1 MKRQPLSVVSNS
13 HKLTE
18 NRTMSGRTR
27 KPPKRFIEDDVGNT
41 KENSV
46 SKQVDTC
53 ILMIWV
59 ITIIQ
64 MLLNT
69 KIIFT

>member
-13 HKLTE
+13 QKAAE

-27 KPPKRFIEDDVGNT
+27 KPPKRFIEDEVGNA

-46 SKQVDTC
+46 SKQVNRL
-53 ILMIWV
+53 ILM
-59 ITIIQ
+59 
-64 MLLNT
+64 N
-69 KIIFT
+69 

>member
-13 HKLTE
+13 HKAAE

-27 KPPKRFIEDDVGNT
+27 KPPKRFIEDDDGNT
-41 KENSV
+41 KEESV

-53 ILMIWV
+53 ISMIWIMIKFLKYV
-59 ITIIQ
+59 I
-64 MLLNT
+64 
-69 KIIFT
+69 KYKS